1 MHNLKVAGAIPAPA
15 TRYYFFNDT
24 QMTAPFSIKEVFKA
38 GWHTLRAHSG
48 LVFAVVLTM
57 FAIEVALQIVEKTLQ
72 NSATGA
78 TASIVLSIASA
89 ALGIGATIIA
99 LRLAEGKHATY
110 QNIIPSWTIFW
121 RTLVA
126 GLLMILV
133 VGGPLLVGAAVGAGV
148 FFGSVGGNFDFEGA
162 MTTGEWPWG
171 AIVASSIVVLI
182 AVLVAV
188 YFALRFSMGQYA
200 IIEGAR
206 VIESLR
212 KSWRM
217 TRGAMGKL
225 VLFLLAFGLLNIL
238 GVIPLGLGLLVTIP
252 LTSLAMAHVYLK
264 LKHRS

>member
-1 MHNLKVAGAIPAPA
+1 
-15 TRYYFFNDT
+15 
-24 QMTAPFSIKEVFKA
+24 MTTPFSIKEVFKA

-78 TASIVLSIASA
+78 MASIVLSIASA

-126 GLLMILV
+126 GLLVALV
-133 VGGPLLVGAAVGAGV
+133 IVGPLLVGIAIGAGV
-148 FFGSVGGNFDFEGA
+148 FIGSVGGNFDFEGA
-162 MTTGEWPWG
+162 VSAGEWPWN
-171 AIVASSIVVLI
+171 AMVAPGIVVLL
-182 AVLVAV
+182 AAFVAI

-225 VLFLLAFGLLNIL
+225 VLFLLTFGLLNIL
-238 GVIPLGLGLLVTIP
+238 GVIPLGLGLLITIP

>member
-1 MHNLKVAGAIPAPA
+1 
-15 TRYYFFNDT
+15 
-24 QMTAPFSIKEVFKA
+24 MTAPFSIKEVFKA

-57 FAIEVALQIVEKTLQ
+57 FAIEVALQIVEKTLT
-72 NSATGA
+72 NTATGA

-89 ALGIGATIIA
+89 VLGVGATVIA
-99 LRLAEGKHATY
+99 LRLAEGKHTTY
-110 QNIIPSWTIFW
+110 QNIVPAWGILW

-126 GLLMILV
+126 GLLIMLIIV
-133 VGGPLLVGAAVGAGV
+133 GPLLLGGLLGLVAFLGMAADS
-148 FFGSVGGNFDFEGA
+148 FNFSEGA
-162 MTTGEWPWG
+162 FVGEIPWG
-171 AIVASSIVVLI
+171 AIGVAGFFAL
-182 AVLVAV
+182 AGLLVAV

-200 IIEGAR
+200 IIEGAK
-206 VIESLR
+206 VMESLR

-225 VLFLLAFGLLNIL
+225 ILFMLAFGLLNLI
-238 GVIPLGLGLLVTIP
+238 GIIPLGLGLLITIP